1 MKQSWSQKITLSR
14 LIAGLGV
21 CGLFLASILLSGC
34 QSQEQSAL
42 PPATPVAA
50 AQPAPATAQP
60 PLHNPAPPPTATPT
74 VALPPQVPPTVA
86 PTSVAPTQAQALQ
99 SAAANPNRKAVEVTV
114 FHVNDVMG
122 ETDPCG

>member
-1 MKQSWSQKITLSR
+1 MKQSCLRRVKLPR
-14 LIAGLGV
+14 LLAGLGV
-21 CGLFLASILLSGC
+21 CGLLLASILLSGC
-34 QSQEQSAL
+34 QSQAQSAL
-42 PPATPVAA
+42 PPATQVAA

-60 PLHNPAPPPTATPT
+60 PLNNPAPPPTDKPT
-74 VALPPQVPPTVA
+74 VAQPTQVPPTVA
-86 PTSVAPTQAQALQ
+86 PTLVAPTQAQALQ